1 MMTVHPPGSTGLRLR
16 EAACAVD
23 DFPSY
28 K

>member
-1 MMTVHPPGSTGLRLR
+1 MTVHPPGSTGLRLR